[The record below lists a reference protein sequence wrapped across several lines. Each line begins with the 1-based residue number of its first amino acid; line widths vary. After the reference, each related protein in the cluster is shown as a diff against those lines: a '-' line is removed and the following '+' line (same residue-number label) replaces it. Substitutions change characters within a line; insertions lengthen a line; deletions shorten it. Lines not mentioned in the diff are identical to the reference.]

1 MGAAKRRSPFCWVA
15 LPHPGEAATP
25 KPCTWPQIEPS
36 SGGNITESCGPSA
49 ELVQGPPRSSS
60 ECCSQLLDNCS
71 PPLTQA
77 SLVAQL
83 VKNLPAMQE
92 TPRLILGMGR
102 TAGEG
107 IG

>member
-1 MGAAKRRSPFCWVA
+1 MAAAKRRSPVCCVA
-15 LPHPGEAATP
+15 LPHLGEAATL
-25 KPCTWPQIEPS
+25 KPCTYPQIEPTP
-36 SGGNITESCGPSA
+36 GGNITESCGPSA

-83 VKNLPAMQE
+83 VKNPPAMRE
-92 TPRLILGMGR
+92 TW
-102 TAGEG
+102 A
-107 IG
+107 